1 MNVFVQAEML
11 DLPLSELQASIES
24 EFEGGDCEY

>member
-1 MNVFVQAEML
+1 ML

-24 EFEGGDCEY
+24 EFEGGDCEHCQLSIGSP